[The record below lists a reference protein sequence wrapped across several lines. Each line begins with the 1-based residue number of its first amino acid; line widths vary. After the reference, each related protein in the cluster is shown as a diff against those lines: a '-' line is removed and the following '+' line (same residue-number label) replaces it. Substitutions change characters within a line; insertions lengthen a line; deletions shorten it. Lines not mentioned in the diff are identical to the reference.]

1 MNIKIYRLD
10 NPIREYAWGSE
21 TFISNLLGIP
31 SPAPAPQA
39 ELWLGSNPQAPSLVR
54 EGKRVI
60 SLRELILEDP
70 VEMLG
75 EQAAERFSDTLPFLL
90 KVLSA
95 ARPLSIQAHPDIE
108 QAREGFEREN
118 AAGIPLDALNRN
130 YKDPNHKPELICAL
144 TPFELMSGFRDPR
157 EIAGLLTYL
166 DLGAALPGA
175 EILLADPTDPSL
187 RALFEALLSISGEK
201 RDRLLAVLL
210 RHVAAAPPRSE
221 KEKRA
226 FSWVD
231 RLSHFYPGDI
241 GILAPILLN
250 TFRLQPGEALYNR
263 AGVLHAYLEGSGI
276 EIMANSDNVLRGGL
290 TTKYINPA
298 ELLKILSGLAGPA
311 DIVQAETTDR
321 IEFIY
326 RAPAREF
333 ELSRIRIVSPASFT
347 PGRRNGPEILLCV
360 EGSTTVIRGNNPDLQ
375 LQKGGSIFIPFGV
388 GSYTIRGEGVLYR
401 AAIPGS

>member
-21 TFISNLLGIP
+21 TFISNLLGTP

-54 EGKRVI
+54 DGEREI
-60 SLRELILEDP
+60 SLRDLILEDP

-75 EQAAERFSDTLPFLL
+75 KHAAELFSDTLPFLL

-95 ARPLSIQAHPDIE
+95 ARPLSIQAHPDIK
-108 QAREGFEREN
+108 QAREGFKREN
-118 AAGIPLDALNRN
+118 EGGIPMDALNRN

-144 TPFELMSGFRDPR
+144 TPFDVMSGFRDPR
-157 EIAGLLTYL
+157 EITGLLTYL
-166 DLGAALPGA
+166 DLGAELAGA
-175 EILLADPTDPSL
+175 EIFLADPTDHSL
-187 RALFEALLSISGEK
+187 RALFESLLSISDEK
-201 RDRLLAVLL
+201 RERLLAVLL
-210 RHVAAAPPRSE
+210 RNVAAVPPRSE

-226 FSWVD
+226 FYWVD
-231 RLSHFYPGDI
+231 KLSRFYPGDI

-250 TFRLQPGEALYNR
+250 TIRLQPGEALYNR

-298 ELLKILSGLAGPA
+298 ELLKILSCRAGPA
-311 DIVQAETTDR
+311 DIVRAETIDG

-333 ELSRIRIVSPASFT
+333 KLSRIRIVSPASFVS
-347 PGRRNGPEILLCV
+347 GRRNGPEILICV
-360 EGSTTVIRGNNPDLQ
+360 EGSATVSREDVQRLQ
-375 LQKGGSIFIPFGV
+375 LSKGGSIFIPFGI

>member
-187 RALFEALLSISGEK
+187 RAL
-201 RDRLLAVLL
+201 L
-210 RHVAAAPPRSE
+210 RRCSASPARREIGSLPSYCATSPRRRPARRRRRE
-221 KEKRA
+221 L
-226 FSWVD
+226 F
-231 RLSHFYPGDI
+231 P
-241 GILAPILLN
+241 
-250 TFRLQPGEALYNR
+250 
-263 AGVLHAYLEGSGI
+263 
-276 EIMANSDNVLRGGL
+276 GL
-290 TTKYINPA
+290 T
-298 ELLKILSGLAGPA
+298 G
-311 DIVQAETTDR
+311 
-321 IEFIY
+321 
-326 RAPAREF
+326 
-333 ELSRIRIVSPASFT
+333 SPISTRGISASWPRF
-347 PGRRNGPEILLCV
+347 
-360 EGSTTVIRGNNPDLQ
+360 
-375 LQKGGSIFIPFGV
+375 
-388 GSYTIRGEGVLYR
+388 Y
-401 AAIPGS
+401 